1 MAQVQEEDA
10 AEAHLDRDAAVTRV
24 TLPPAQVTMVLSF
37 LYVFFFFFFFNIYLA
52 VLGVLEAR
60 GIFDFSCDKWDLT
73 PRPEMEPEPLHQ
85 QGGVLVTGP
94 PGKSLGLSF
103 ISLF

>member
-37 LYVFFFFFFFNIYLA
+37 LYVFFFFFSIFIWLCWVYLRQEGSSIL
-52 VLGVLEAR
+52 VVTS
-60 GIFDFSCDKWDLT
+60 GI
-73 PRPEMEPEPLHQ
+73 
-85 QGGVLVTGP
+85 
-94 PGKSLGLSF
+94 
-103 ISLF
+103 

>member
-37 LYVFFFFFFFNIYLA
+37 LYVFFFFFFFQYLFGCA
-52 VLGVLEAR
+52 G
-60 GIFDFSCDKWDLT
+60 CT
-73 PRPEMEPEPLHQ
+73 
-85 QGGVLVTGP
+85 
-94 PGKSLGLSF
+94 
-103 ISLF
+103 